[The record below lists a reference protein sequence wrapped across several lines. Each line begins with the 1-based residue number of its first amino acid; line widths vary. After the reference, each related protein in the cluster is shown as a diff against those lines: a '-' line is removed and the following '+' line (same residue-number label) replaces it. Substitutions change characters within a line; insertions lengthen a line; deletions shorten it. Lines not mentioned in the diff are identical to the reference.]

1 MAVQVVTYE
10 ILRAGRGEGAGG
22 ESSWDQP
29 PATADAVEHFFD
41 HLEQTLIEVEFH
53 DPENPRQLMTRLR
66 RLFNRARMDEMEVNI
81 LRGFLTA
88 VNKLARRRN
97 D

>member
-1 MAVQVVTYE
+1 
-10 ILRAGRGEGAGG
+10 
-22 ESSWDQP
+22 
-29 PATADAVEHFFD
+29 
-41 HLEQTLIEVEFH
+41 LEQTLIEVDFH

-66 RLFNRARMDEMEVNI
+66 RMFNRIRMDKMEVNI

-88 VNKLARRRN
+88 INRKGR

>member
-1 MAVQVVTYE
+1 MME
-10 ILRAGRGEGAGG
+10 
-22 ESSWDQP
+22 
-29 PATADAVEHFFD
+29 
-41 HLEQTLIEVEFH
+41 HLEQTLIEVDFH

-66 RLFNRARMDEMEVNI
+66 RMFNRIRMDKMEVNI

-88 VNKLARRRN
+88 INRKGR